1 MGFKREF
8 CTRGT
13 GLGDNHVSIPADGV
27 GMEDIAIEK
36 FKKKKRVKSE
46 GTKGSRKIRT
56 SKNIRESQFFKGQ
69 WKMSLQ

>member
-36 FKKKKRVKSE
+36 FKKKKESKM
-46 GTKGSRKIRT
+46 KGPKEAE
-56 SKNIRESQFFKGQ
+56 K
-69 WKMSLQ
+69 